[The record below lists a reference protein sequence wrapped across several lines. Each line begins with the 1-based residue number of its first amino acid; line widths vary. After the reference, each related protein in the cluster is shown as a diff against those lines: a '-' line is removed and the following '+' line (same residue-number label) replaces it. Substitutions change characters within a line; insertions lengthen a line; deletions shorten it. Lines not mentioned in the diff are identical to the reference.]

1 MLKAHVIHAWDESEQ
16 TVQVAKFI
24 PPINARI
31 INNKEVIILFDCQ
44 QVLIHTDPDTQAI
57 IEDICSESNK
67 VFNCAVYY
75 ARQVY
80 FKARR
85 YITKSELDEELK
97 TNRHFQAMH
106 SQAAQQTCHSVFE
119 SFKSFKALNKLFNQ
133 GKLVDKPKPPKYRK
147 AGLNVISYPLQ
158 ALRLLDGQIRI
169 PLGTKVKAWF
179 GIDSFNIPMP
189 SNLDFK
195 KIRELRILPRN
206 QCFSAEF
213 VYKLN
218 TQQTSVNPNKALG
231 IDPGMDN
238 WLTGVST
245 VGTSF
250 IVDGKRVKSLNRWYN
265 KKVATIKEGKSQGF
279 WSKKL
284 AHLTE
289 KRNRQ
294 MRDAV
299 NKSAKL
305 VINHCLAN
313 NIGTVVFGWNQG
325 QKQESNLGSKNN
337 QKWVQVPTA
346 RLKTRI
352 QQLCEQYGI
361 RFIET
366 EESYTSKASF
376 VDGDYLPQYG
386 EKPENWKPSG
396 KRVKRGLYRTALNWY
411 LNADCNGSANIL
423 RKVSGM
429 LGINLSG
436 LSRVSLTAPQRIFL
450 WSAKKTR
457 RDAVST
463 RPEVSA

>member
-1 MLKAHVIHAWDESEQ
+1 M
-16 TVQVAKFI
+16 FG
-24 PPINARI
+24 
-31 INNKEVIILFDCQ
+31 CQ
-44 QVLIHTDPDTQAI
+44 QVLIHANKDTQAI
-57 IEDICSESNK
+57 IEYICGESNK

-75 ARQVY
+75 ARQIY
-80 FKARR
+80 FKAHR
-85 YITKSELDEELK
+85 YITKAELDKELK
-97 TNRHFQAMH
+97 SNKHFQAMH

-119 SFKSFKALNKLFNQ
+119 SLKSFKALNKLFKQ
-133 GKLVDKPKPPKYRK
+133 GKLTEKPKLPKYRK
-147 AGLNVISYPLQ
+147 AGLNVVSYPKQ
-158 ALRLLDGQIRI
+158 ALQLKLRLRSASTLSGAEGLRDGQIRI
-169 PLGTKVKAWF
+169 PLGTRVKAWF
-179 GIDSFNIPMP
+179 GIDSFNVPMP

-195 KIRELRILPRN
+195 QIRELRILPRN
-206 QCFSAEF
+206 QCFYAEF

-218 TQQTSVNPNKALG
+218 HVEKSLNPNSALG

-238 WLTGVST
+238 WLTCVST

-250 IVDGKRVKSLNRWYN
+250 IIDGKHVKSLNRWYN
-265 KKVATIKEGKSQGF
+265 KKVATIKEDQPQGF

-299 NKSAKL
+299 NKAAKR
-305 VINHCLAN
+305 VIDHCVKN
-313 NIGTVVFGWNQG
+313 QIGTIVFGWNQG

-361 RFIET
+361 QFVET
-366 EESYTSKASF
+366 EESYTSKCSF
-376 VDGDYLPQYG
+376 IDGDYLPKYG
-386 EKPENWKPSG
+386 EKPDNWKPSG

-411 LNADCNGSANIL
+411 INADCNGASNIL
-423 RKVSGM
+423 RKVATR
-429 LGINLSG
+429 LGLNLSG
-436 LSRVSLTAPQRIFL
+436 VGRVSLTAPQRIFL
-450 WSAKKTR
+450 WSAKKSR
-457 RDAVST
+457 RGAVLADGALPIGST